1 MLPRPKPG
9 ESEEDL
15 LRFQSQF
22 LAAGTS
28 AAVQIVKKADKRKGD
43 IEKRRDV
50 VTLGDFPDVPPV
62 LTPAPPK
69 KSKFKNDHVCFTDD
83 DPEEVLERHD
93 RHITAV
99 FSKIIERDTSSAAV
113 TVPLPTGDPFP
124 RVFHRSEIRSEE
136 KTKCGRSIFAQLV
149 AAKRA
154 TWDAVISQ
162 PAVGTSQ
169 QTAGVV
175 PDNSC
180 ALTLAQ
186 DVPFK
191 SNGQDDSKEI
201 ADSYGPCL
209 ITGEGLRGSE
219 GEMEAQRIHEENLEK
234 LRSMSQ
240 EKILYE
246 QEKLLTQLEPSLV
259 SFLKSQRSKGGIKE
273 MCKQS
278 QTALMRTEPQN
289 VWAEPS
295 KEVLDMDGSGKG
307 EQQLEEKTMEF
318 TEDDLP
324 VKLQRDWIHMDTVEF
339 EKLEWMKDLPQSR
352 QGRMR
357 KGMQAR
363 FSLKGDLIPP
373 DADLPT
379 HLGLHHHG
387 EEAERAGYSL
397 QELFHLSR
405 SQVIQQRALALH
417 VLARIIQKAKQGE
430 FSSTLKGSV
439 LRLLLDAGFLFL
451 LRFSL
456 DDSMENVIAA
466 SVHAF
471 HALLVSSED
480 EEYLDKAFSWYQ
492 GSIVFPFLPNKE
504 DDEEEDEEEEKQQQP
519 ESNATEEERRKK
531 SKEEN
536 KPDTDVA
543 RYDVIKGLLKTKIL
557 HRLRYIL
564 EVVRPVPVVVLD
576 TLDILTRVAR
586 HSLEACHQILD
597 CPRLLDTVIREFLPT
612 QWSLPAVGD
621 REMLISLHGVPCA
634 AAMKLLRVLVSAGRS
649 VSARLLNKF
658 DLKSYLSRFVV
669 QEPQDLPLQHEEAV
683 RLSTEAFRL
692 WSLAAGYAQ
701 ACDLYS
707 DLYPVLVQILQSFPG
722 LTNKCFKDSS
732 LSQLYIQWAAAVVT
746 LLTSVTL
753 TAGCTAELHKHVSSG
768 LVEKPQYPPPPVTWI
783 QVSGLKPNLEAL
795 LKRSLQTI
803 SCSDTWQ
810 ALQPLTTAYIIY
822 LGAYYSACS
831 RQPSVNIVQSI
842 EEVEQ
847 LTSEVLLPFLQQ
859 PAMRHMWELL
869 RPCSAVCNPH
879 SCSPASESIASI
891 VSLSC
896 TRGKLPLSLV
906 GLKSPFPFL
915 TALLF
920 LINNIVNIHKGLVSK
935 FSCVLESRELNDYLL
950 KSWTAESPH
959 LTHSS
964 AWILRHEYHLQYFA
978 LLLTRKV
985 VVTCPEH
992 SQHASVYHCVAMAL
1006 LSRLLPGGEHLA
1018 HELLEGFIFNHE
1030 LIPEGKSGGPEAAD
1044 FSDILHI
1051 RADGRPMHPGSVVLS
1066 SPNPSRGTLL
1076 EEAYRHLPSIRA
1088 CYLLHLAHLEMALAR
1103 SKAVYEGQTYL
1114 VQSMLLPETKGPILP
1129 SDWPFLPLI
1138 VLYNKVANA
1147 ETRGAV
1153 LNTLPPDL
1161 VNIVTRNLQWILLLE
1176 TWRAKV
1182 LEHIPSAAKLSRL
1195 FCIFLTGGDL
1205 FLEGPVHCY
1214 TAALLSLY
1222 CQAKSLDSLQ
1232 LDAPLPGLASFYDLY
1247 IDLLEQFEGVSFGD
1261 HLFGIFVLL
1270 PLQRRFS
1277 VQLRL
1282 AVFGEHVS
1290 ALRVLGVPFKEF
1302 PIPLERYTSPPEDSL
1317 PLLKLYF
1324 RTLVTKALRP
1334 SWCPILYAVAVAHM
1348 NSFIFSQDNVA
1359 QEVDL
1364 ARKSMLR
1371 KTWLLTDEVLKKH
1384 LIFYKLPNTD
1394 NLLGFDVYEQLP
1406 PLRQRYL
1413 DLVTEQQPS
1422 KLKAST

>member
-1 MLPRPKPG
+1 MLSRPKPG

-22 LAAGTS
+22 LAAEAS
-28 AAVQIVKKADKRKGD
+28 AAVQIVKKADKRKGN
-43 IEKRRDV
+43 IEKKRDV

-69 KSKFKNDHVCFTDD
+69 KSKFKNDHVRFTDD
-83 DPEEVLERHD
+83 DPEAILERHD

-113 TVPLPTGDPFP
+113 TVPIPTGDPFP
-124 RVFHRSEIRSEE
+124 RVFHRSEIQREE
-136 KTKCGRSIFAQLV
+136 KAANGRSIFAQLV
-149 AAKRA
+149 ASKRA
-154 TWDAVISQ
+154 TGAAVMSQ
-162 PAVGTSQ
+162 PAVETSQ
-169 QTAGVV
+169 LTTGVV
-175 PDNSC
+175 PDNSRSF
-180 ALTLAQ
+180 TLAQ

-191 SNGQDDSKEI
+191 DDQGDSREI
-201 ADSYGPCL
+201 TNSHGPCL
-209 ITGEGLRGSE
+209 ITGEGLRGLE
-219 GEMEAQRIHEENLEK
+219 GEMEVQKIHDENLEK
-234 LRSMSQ
+234 LNSMSQ
-240 EKILYE
+240 GEILYE
-246 QEKLLTQLEPSLV
+246 QEKLLTQLDPSLV
-259 SFLKSQRSKGGIKE
+259 TFLKSQRSKGGVKGLSNQVDSV
-273 MCKQS
+273 C
-278 QTALMRTEPQN
+278 TRTEPKN

-295 KEVLDMDGSGKG
+295 KEVPDMDRSVKG
-307 EQQLEEKTMEF
+307 GQQLGEKAMELTEE
-318 TEDDLP
+318 DIP
-324 VKLQRDWIHMDTVEF
+324 VKPQKDWIHMDTVEF

-405 SQVIQQRALALH
+405 SQMIQQRALALH
-417 VLARIIQKAKQGE
+417 VLAHIVQKAKRGE
-430 FSSTLKGSV
+430 FCSTLKGSV

-456 DDSMENVIAA
+456 DDSTENVIAA
-466 SVHAF
+466 SVHAL

-480 EEYLDKAFSWYQ
+480 EEYLDKTFSWYQ
-492 GSIVFPFLPNKE
+492 GSMVFPFLPNKE
-504 DDEEEDEEEEKQQQP
+504 EEEEEEEDEEP
-519 ESNATEEERRKK
+519 ESNATEKEIRKK
-531 SKEEN
+531 YKEEY
-536 KPDTDVA
+536 KADTDVA
-543 RYDVIKGLLKTKIL
+543 RYDVIKGLLKTKLL

-586 HSLEACHQILD
+586 HSLEACHKILD
-597 CPRLLDTVIREFLPT
+597 CPRLLETVIREFLPS
-612 QWSLPAVGD
+612 QWSLPAVGE
-621 REMLISLHGVPCA
+621 REVLNSLHGIPCA
-634 AAMKLLRVLVSAGRS
+634 AAMRLLRVLVYASRS

-658 DLKSYLSRFVV
+658 DLKCYLSRFVV
-669 QEPQDLPLQHEEAV
+669 EEPQDLPLQHEEAV

-692 WSLAAGYAQ
+692 WALAAGYAQ

-722 LTNKCFKDSS
+722 LISKCCKDNS
-732 LSQLYIQWAAAVVT
+732 LSQLYIQRAAAVVT
-746 LLTSVTL
+746 LLTNVTL
-753 TAGCTAELHKHVSSG
+753 TAGCTSELHEHLSSSG
-768 LVEKPQYPPPPVTWI
+768 LNEGPQYPPPPVKWI
-783 QVSGLKPNLEAL
+783 QVSGLKPNLEAY
-795 LKRSLQTI
+795 LKRSLHKI
-803 SCSDTWQ
+803 SCSDTWET
-810 ALQPLTTAYIIY
+810 LQPLTSTFIIY

-831 RQPSVNIVQSI
+831 RQPSVNIVESI

-847 LTSEVLLPFLQQ
+847 LTCEMLLPLLQQ
-859 PAMRHMWELL
+859 PAMGRMWELL
-869 RPCSAVCNPH
+869 RPYSAICNPS
-879 SCSPASESIASI
+879 SCSPSSESIASV

-896 TRGKLPLSLV
+896 SGSKHPLSLLS
-906 GLKSPFPFL
+906 LKSPFPFL

-920 LINNIVNIHKGLVSK
+920 LINNIINIHKGLVSK
-935 FSCVLESRELNDYLL
+935 FACVLESRELNDYLF
-950 KSWTAESPH
+950 KSWTAESPR

-978 LLLTRKV
+978 LVLARKV

-992 SQHASVYHCVAMAL
+992 SQHTSVYHCAAMAL
-1006 LSRLLPGGEHLA
+1006 LGRLLPGSEHLA
-1018 HELLEGFIFNHE
+1018 HELLKGFIFNHE

-1051 RADGRPMHPGSVVLS
+1051 RADGKPMQPGSVVPS
-1066 SPNPSRGTLL
+1066 SSNPSRGTLL
-1076 EEAYRHLPSIRA
+1076 EEAYQQLPSIRA

-1103 SKAVYEGQTYL
+1103 SKAVYEGRTYL
-1114 VQSMLLPETKGPILP
+1114 VQSMILPETKGPILP

-1147 ETRGAV
+1147 ETRGTV

-1161 VNIVTRNLQWILLLE
+1161 VATVTQNLQWILLLE
-1176 TWRAKV
+1176 TWRAKD
-1182 LEHIPSAAKLSRL
+1182 LEHIPTAAKLSRL

-1214 TAALLSLY
+1214 AAALLSLY

-1232 LDAPLPGLASFYDLY
+1232 LDVPLPGLASFYDLY

-1270 PLQRRFS
+1270 PLQRKFS

-1282 AVFGEHVS
+1282 AMFGEHIS

-1324 RTLVTKALRP
+1324 RTLVTKTLRS
-1334 SWCPILYAVAVAHM
+1334 SWCPILYAVTVAHM
-1348 NSFIFSQDNVA
+1348 NSFIFSQDRVA

-1371 KTWLLTDEVLKKH
+1371 KIWLLTDEVLKKH

-1394 NLLGFDVYEQLP
+1394 NPLGFEVYEQLP
-1406 PLRQRYL
+1406 PLRQQYL
-1413 DLVTEQQPS
+1413 DIVTELQPG
-1422 KLKAST
+1422 KLKTST